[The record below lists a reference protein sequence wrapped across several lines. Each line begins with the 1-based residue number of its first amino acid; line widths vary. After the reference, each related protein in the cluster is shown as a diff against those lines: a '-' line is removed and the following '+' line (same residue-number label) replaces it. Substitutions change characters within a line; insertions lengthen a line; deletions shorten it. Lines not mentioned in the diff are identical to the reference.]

1 MTPDEAPADDEGVS
15 EPRSVVLDSNALM
28 MQFQFHVDI
37 ESELNRILDFDY
49 EIVVPDL
56 VLEELTN
63 IAKEST
69 GKDQHEARMAVE
81 LAKDFETREAPTDG
95 DDGIVQLADAIDGIV
110 VTNDKILR
118 ARLRAKDI
126 PNVHMRSKAF
136 LSMEGGVS
144 R

>member
-1 MTPDEAPADDEGVS
+1 MTEDPQPEGGD
-15 EPRSVVLDSNALM
+15 EPRPVLLDSNALM

-37 ESELNRILDFDY
+37 ESELNRILDFPY
-49 EIVVPDL
+49 TIVVPDL
-56 VLEELTN
+56 VLDELGS

-69 GKDQHEARMAVE
+69 GKDQHEARMALE
-81 LAKDFETREAPTDG
+81 LAKDFEAREAPTDG
-95 DDGIVQLADAIDGIV
+95 DDGIVQLADELDGIV

-136 LSMEGGVS
+136 LSLEGGAS

>member
-1 MTPDEAPADDEGVS
+1 MTEDPQPDGGD
-15 EPRSVVLDSNALM
+15 EPRPVILDSNALM

-37 ESELNRILDFDY
+37 ESELDRILDFPY
-49 EIVVPDL
+49 TVVVPHL
-56 VLEELTN
+56 VLDELGG
-63 IAKEST
+63 IAKESS
-69 GKDQHEARMAVE
+69 GKDQHEARMALE
-81 LAKDFETREAPTDG
+81 LARDFETREAPTDG
-95 DDGIVQLADAIDGIV
+95 DDGIVQLADELGGIV

-136 LSMEGGVS
+136 LSLEGGAS

>member
-1 MTPDEAPADDEGVS
+1 MTDAAAEGTS
-15 EPRSVVLDSNALM
+15 SGGQRPVVLDSNALM

-56 VLEELTN
+56 VIDELTG
-63 IAKEST
+63 IAKESS
-69 GKDQHEARMAVE
+69 GKDQHEARMAIE
-81 LAKDFETREAPTDG
+81 LAKDFQTREAPAEG
-95 DDGIVQLADAIDGIV
+95 DDGIVQLADELDAIV

-136 LSMEGGVS
+136 LSLEGGVS